1 MNLQEFLDKLPNTD
15 KPVVSI
21 FSGGLDSTVM
31 TYALV
36 KKYGA
41 DKVHTL
47 SYHYRQ
53 KHSVELQCVKHTTE
67 ELGISSKLLDIS
79 FLGEINKNFSNLAKD
94 SSIET
99 PDGNEVLEEK
109 QSTNY
114 VANRNAI
121 LINIAV
127 SYAETIGAEY
137 VFYGAQSNDYAG
149 FWDCT
154 PEFVDSLN
162 KTFELNREHKI
173 QVVAPFLGMWKEDE
187 IKLGVELGVDF
198 VWAWTCYDP
207 QIEKKSTDGVMRT
220 YVVPCKKCL
229 SCVER
234 MDAFKKAG
242 VRDEQYE

>member
-1 MNLQEFLDKLPNTD
+1 MTLNDFLNKLPETD

-47 SYHYRQ
+47 SFDYSQNH
-53 KHSVELQCVKHTTE
+53 KIELWSASKTVMK
-67 ELGISSKLLDIS
+67 LGIDSRTLNID
-79 FLGEINKNFSNLAKD
+79 FLGEINRDFSNLASN

-114 VANRNAI
+114 IANRNSV

-127 SYAETIGAEY
+127 SYAETIGAGF

-162 KTFELNREHKI
+162 KTFILNREHQI

-198 VWAWTCYDP
+198 KDCWTCYNP
-207 QIEKKSTDGVMRT
+207 KDGK
-220 YVVPCKKCL
+220 PCKECL

-242 VRDEQYE
+242 VVDEQYE